1 MKGLEK
7 EIEKIISK
15 NKAEIKAVEEKF
27 KKEKNEMREEIAK
40 EFEIKYRDM
49 RLRIENDFNKDIER
63 EYQMKEEKYK
73 E

>member
-15 NKAEIKAVEEKF
+15 NKAEIKTVEEKF

-40 EFEIKYRDM
+40 EFEFKYRDM